1 MSMQFPVTKHNFLA
15 GGGEMGALTRAKDWR
30 QTDLGDIEQ
39 WPQSLRTTLGILL
52 HSKFPM
58 FLFWGEDL
66 ICFYND
72 AYRPSLGREGK
83 HPDILGMP
91 GEQAWPEIW
100 HVIKPLIDQVRSTGE
115 ATWSEDQLIPIY
127 RNGRLEDVY
136 WTFSYS
142 AVIDETGNPAG
153 VFVTCSETT
162 NLVESTRKL
171 AESERNFRSLVL
183 ESPISTAVFRTK
195 EFVVEVANE
204 AALELWGKT
213 SEIIGL
219 SLFDG
224 FPELENQPYIE
235 LLRNV
240 YETGITYEGKEN
252 LVMLRRNGQ
261 LTACYVT
268 FVYKAIRDAAGNING
283 ILTMGYEVTEQVL
296 ARERMEALEERARI
310 AIDANDI
317 GVYDLNLQTGE
328 SYFSEKMHLLY
339 GYPSPIAKEAYVDRV
354 HPDDKAMRLQ
364 KIAESIETGKMQ
376 FEYRVVMPDES
387 VRWLEAHSRV
397 FFDRGGKPLRRIGT
411 VQDITERK
419 LFNERLAASENRFR
433 NTIMQAP
440 IGIMSMEG
448 PEFIVTMANEAYLAI
463 VDKTESSMLGKS
475 LFASLP
481 EVESAVAPLLK
492 EVMEK
497 GTPYY
502 GNEFP
507 VVLNRFGESRF
518 AYFNFV
524 YQPQRNAAGEVT
536 GVMAIAH
543 EITAQVEARF
553 AVEESRQKFS
563 DLVMHSPIAMT
574 IFRGPEF
581 VIEMANETML
591 NNLWKKKADEVI
603 GRSILD
609 VFPEL
614 NDQKYPALLRK
625 VYTTGET
632 HKENDALAYVQQPD
646 GMKKFYLD
654 FEYAPLHGADGAITG
669 IMVTVNDVTERFESR
684 ALVEDAESRL
694 RLAAEGTGLATW
706 DLNIQTGNILHSP
719 RLAVIFGYDQSEKL
733 LHRQLRERVHPED
746 RINIVEK
753 AFEKAL
759 RTGTYFYEA
768 RILIPGHLPR
778 WIRTQGKMIFD
789 DRGNPV
795 RLLGTVIDITESK
808 ASEEQQQRLALIVQ
822 TSDDGII
829 SKSID
834 GIITSWNEGAQ
845 RIFRYTSEEIIGKH
859 ISTLIPAD
867 RLSEEDEIVR
877 RLKRGERIAHFQ
889 SKRIDKFGRL
899 IDVSLAISPLRDN
912 NGHVIGA
919 SKIVRDITREKQ
931 AESLIR
937 ESEQR
942 FRFLADNMPQFVW
955 TATPEGEVNYYNKTV
970 LDYTGLTIEKLF
982 SVGWLQ
988 IIHPEEQEENL
999 QQWQH
1004 AMQSGLPYRVEHR
1017 LRRKDG
1023 DYRWYLSTAL
1033 PQKEENGN
1041 IQIWVGTSADIDDI
1055 KKHDQQKDDFIKMAS
1070 HELKTPVT
1078 TIKGYV
1084 QLLLKMN
1091 QQANNPFLS
1100 SSLQTIDKQVYKL
1113 TKLITD
1119 LLDVTKIETG
1129 SLEMSPEHFPIAT
1142 LVKEIIND
1150 LQTTS
1155 ASHQLQ
1161 FVQEADPLVFADRDR
1176 IAQVIINLLTNA
1188 IKYSPRASEVIITVR
1203 EDDGNAMISVTDYG
1217 IGISKEDLPRI
1228 FDRFYRA
1235 AGKDEK
1241 TFPGFG
1247 IGLFIV
1253 NEIVSLHHGRIWAES
1268 QKDSGSTF
1276 FITLPA
1282 NNKPSK

>member
-1 MSMQFPVTKHNFLA
+1 MSIEFPEMKHTFLA
-15 GGGEMGALTRAKDWR
+15 GGGEMGALTRSKNWG
-30 QTDLGDIEQ
+30 QTVLGDIDY

-58 FLFWGEDL
+58 FLFWGDDL

-83 HPDILGMP
+83 HPNILGMP
-91 GEQAWPEIW
+91 GVQAWPEIW
-100 HVIKPLIDQVRSTGE
+100 HVIKPLIDRVLSTGE

-142 AVIDETGNPAG
+142 AVIDEKGKATG
-153 VFVTCSETT
+153 VFVTCTETT
-162 NLVESTRKL
+162 STVMSNQRL

-195 EFVVEVANE
+195 QFIVEVANE

-213 SEIIGL
+213 PAIIGQ

-224 FPELENQPYIE
+224 FPELENQPYID

-252 LVMLRRNGQ
+252 LVMLRRDGQ
-261 LTACYVT
+261 LRPCYVT
-268 FVYKAIRDAAGNING
+268 FVYKAIRDAAGTING
-283 ILTMGYEVTEQVL
+283 ILTMGYEVTDQVL

-328 SYFSEKMHLLY
+328 AYFSEKMHLLY
-339 GYPSPIAKEAYVDRV
+339 GYPDPIDKESYIERV
-354 HPDDKAMRLQ
+354 HPDDKALRLE

-376 FEYRVVMPDES
+376 FEYRIVLPDGS
-387 VRWLEAHSRV
+387 IRWLEAHSRV
-397 FFDRGGKPLRRIGT
+397 FSDRSGNPSRRIGT
-411 VQDITERK
+411 IQDVTDRK
-419 LFNERLAASENRFR
+419 LFNEKLAASENRFR

-448 PEFIVTMANEAYLAI
+448 PDFIVTMVNEAYLAI
-463 VDKTESSMLGKS
+463 VDKTEQAMSGKP
-475 LFASLP
+475 LFATLP
-481 EVESAVAPLLK
+481 EVETAVGPLLK
-492 EVMEK
+492 TVLET
-497 GTPYY
+497 GIPYY

-507 VVLNRFGESRF
+507 VVLNRFGSSRT

-524 YQPQRNAAGEVT
+524 YQPQKDAQGNVT
-536 GVMAIAH
+536 GIMVIAH
-543 EITAQVEARF
+543 EITSQVEARF
-553 AVEESRQKFS
+553 AVEESRRKFS

-581 VIEMANETML
+581 VVEIANETML
-591 NNLWKKKADEVI
+591 NTIWKKKAEEVI
-603 GRSILD
+603 GRSILE

-614 NDQKYPALLRK
+614 KNQKYPELLRN
-625 VYTTGET
+625 VFTTGQS
-632 HKENDALAYVQQPD
+632 HKENDALAYVQQPE

-654 FEYAPLHGADGAITG
+654 FEYAPLRQPDGSIFG
-669 IMVTVNDVTERFESR
+669 ILVTVNDVTERFESR
-684 ALVEDAESRL
+684 AMLEDAESRL
-694 RLAAEGTGLATW
+694 RLAVEGTGLATW
-706 DLNIQTGNILHSP
+706 DLNIQTGQILHSP
-719 RLAVIFGYDQSEKL
+719 RLAVIFGFDASTQL
-733 LHRQLRERVHPED
+733 THGQLRERMHPGD
-746 RINIVEK
+746 RVDIIEK

-759 RTGTYFYEA
+759 RTGTYYYEA
-768 RILIPGHLPR
+768 RVLVPGELPR
-778 WIRTQGKMIFD
+778 WIRTQGKMSYD
-789 DRGNPV
+789 ERGNPL
-795 RLLGTVIDITESK
+795 RLLGTVIDITEKK
-808 ASEEQQQRLALIVQ
+808 AGEEQQQRLALIVQ

-845 RIFRYTSEEIIGKH
+845 RIFRFMPEEIIGKN
-859 ISTLIPAD
+859 IKTLIPPD
-867 RLSEEDEIVR
+867 RLAEEDEIIR
-877 RLKRGERIAHFQ
+877 RLKKGERIAHFQ
-889 SKRIDKFGRL
+889 SKRVDKFGRI
-899 IDVSLAISPLRDN
+899 IDVSLTISPLRDN
-912 NGHVIGA
+912 HGNVIGA

-931 AESLIR
+931 VETLIR

-942 FRFLADNMPQFVW
+942 FRLLADNMPQFVW
-955 TATPEGEVNYYNKTV
+955 TATPAGEINYYNQTV
-970 LDYTGLTIEKLF
+970 CDYTGLSAATLLAE
-982 SVGWLQ
+982 GWSQ
-988 IIHPEEQEENL
+988 MVHPDEREENIT
-999 QQWQH
+999 QWLEAIQT
-1004 AMQSGLPYRVEHR
+1004 GIPYRVEHR
-1017 LRRKDG
+1017 IRSKDG

-1033 PQKEENGN
+1033 PQKDENGA
-1041 IQIWVGTSADIDDI
+1041 IHVWVGTSADIDDI

-1091 QQANNPFLS
+1091 QAAKDPFLAN
-1100 SSLQTIDKQVYKL
+1100 SLQTIDKQVFKL

-1129 SLEMSPEHFPIAT
+1129 SLEMNPEYFPIAT
-1142 LVKEIIND
+1142 LVKEITAD
-1150 LQTTS
+1150 VQTTS
-1155 ASHQLQ
+1155 SSHQLH
-1161 FVQEADPLVFADRDR
+1161 FIQEADPMVYADRDR

-1188 IKYSPRASEVIITVR
+1188 IKYSPRSKEVTIKVFAQEAAALIC
-1203 EDDGNAMISVTDYG
+1203 VTDSG

-1253 NEIVSLHHGRIWAES
+1253 NEIISLHKGRIWAES
-1268 QKDSGSTF
+1268 EKDEGSTF
-1276 FITLPA
+1276 FVSLP
-1282 NNKPSK
+1282 SHQ